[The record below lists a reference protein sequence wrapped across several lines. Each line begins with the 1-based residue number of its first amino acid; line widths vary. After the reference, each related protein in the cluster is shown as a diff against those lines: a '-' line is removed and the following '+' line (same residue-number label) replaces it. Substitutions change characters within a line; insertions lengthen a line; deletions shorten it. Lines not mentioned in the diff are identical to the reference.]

1 MKRISLTLVLAVGF
15 IAGAFAQISDPVKWS
30 YNAKKIADKTYEVVI
45 SASIEKGWHL
55 YAQETGE
62 GPVPTTFK
70 FTKNPLVGGI
80 AGNLKEKGKLQKE
93 YDPNF
98 KSVLKF
104 YSNQV
109 FFTQV
114 VKVKTAAATVLK
126 GSVEYMVCNDHQCLP
141 PKEISFSVN
150 VGGK

>member
-1 MKRISLTLVLAVGF
+1 MKKISLTLLLAIGC
-15 IAGAFAQISDPVKWS
+15 IAGTFAQISDPVKWS
-30 YNAKKIADKTYEVVI
+30 YVAKKTADKTYEVVI
-45 SASIEKGWHL
+45 TASIGAGWHL
-55 YAQETGE
+55 YAQESGE

-80 AGNLKEKGKLQKE
+80 SGKLKEKGKMLKE

-109 FFTQV
+109 VFSQT
-114 VKVKTAAATVLK
+114 VKVKTGAATVLK

-141 PKEISFSVN
+141 PKEVSFSVN
-150 VGGK
+150 LAAK